1 MSDTH
6 NENEGMAMMKIR
18 TIVWGL
24 IIVCIVSFSILL
36 SLGSDVY
43 REAPP
48 IPEKIITSNGNVLFT
63 YENIDQGQ
71 LAWRSMGGH
80 QLGSIWG
87 HGSYVA
93 PDWTADWIHREAQA
107 WLNAT
112 SEEEHGIPFADLPT
126 PQQAALEQ
134 KLRNDIR
141 PNNYDPDS
149 NTITI
154 SDRRAASIQ
163 TVMQHYVSLFGD
175 DPETLQLRIDYA
187 MKDNTLSTVERRE
200 NLAAFVFWTAWAA
213 VTERTDAE
221 YTYTHNWP
229 YDEQVG
235 NDMTSSLMV
244 WSILSVCGLI
254 LAIGALVWYH
264 AALRKE
270 HLPAAPEKDSL
281 FAIKATPSQ
290 KVSGLYFITAI
301 GLFLTQ
307 ILLGAITAHYAVE
320 GQAFYGFDLAE
331 WLPYSVARTW
341 HTQLA
346 VFWIATAWLGTG
358 LYIAPALS
366 GYEPR
371 LQWQGS
377 LFLWAALV
385 VIVLGSMAGEWL
397 ATQQVLDLDTNYWFG
412 HQGQEYID
420 LGRFWQ
426 LFLMLGLGI
435 WLALVTRSIYPILG
449 EKNEQRP
456 VIWVLYLSCVA
467 IGGFYLAGL
476 GMGKHTNLAIAE
488 YWRWWVVHLW
498 VEGFFETFAISVT
511 ALLFVRMGLVRARS
525 ATAAVLFTTTIFLTG
540 GIIGTTH
547 HLYFTGT
554 PNSMIAWGA
563 MFSALEV
570 VPLAIIGYEA
580 YETYSL
586 RRSQTWVSRYHWAIM
601 FFVATAFWNL
611 FGAGMLG
618 FLINMPVSLY
628 FIQGLNTT
636 ATHAHG
642 AFMGVYGNL
651 GIGLMLFSLVGIS
664 KYIGWKDQPL
674 KWAFWS
680 LNIGLMAMIVMSLMP
695 VGLVQFFASI
705 DSGYWFAR
713 SPEIIQS
720 QLVRTLV
727 WNRVWGD
734 VIFGVGGL
742 FLAYFIYGL
751 IKGAMGKSEAAKV
764 EASNAS
770 IEPGRA

>member
-1 MSDTH
+1 
-6 NENEGMAMMKIR
+6 MKIKT
-18 TIVWGL
+18 TIWAL
-24 IIVCIVSFSILL
+24 IIVCICSFSVLL
-36 SLGSDVY
+36 SLGSDIY

-48 IPEKIITSNGNVLFT
+48 LPDKVISDTGEVLFS
-63 YENIDQGQ
+63 YADIDQGQ

-80 QLGSIWG
+80 QLGSVWG

-93 PDWTADWIHREAQA
+93 PDWTADWIHREAGA
-107 WLNAT
+107 WLDAAA
-112 SEEEHGIPFADLPT
+112 SEDYGSSFTALSSS
-126 PQQAALEQ
+126 QQAALEQ
-134 KLRNDIR
+134 DLRNEIR
-141 PNNYDPDS
+141 PNNFDATS
-149 NTITI
+149 RTITI
-154 SDRRAASIQ
+154 SSRRANAIQ
-163 TVMQHYVSLFGD
+163 AVSEHYVSLFGD
-175 DPETLQLRIDYA
+175 NPATAQLRIDYA
-187 MKDNTLSTVERRE
+187 MKDNTLNSVERRE
-200 NLAAFVFWTAWAA
+200 NLAAFIFWTAWAA
-213 VTERTDAE
+213 VTERPDAN

-235 NDMTSSLMV
+235 NKMTSSLMV
-244 WSILSVCGLI
+244 WSILSICGLI
-254 LAIGALVWYH
+254 LGIGALVWYH
-264 AALRKE
+264 ATLKE
-270 HLPAAPEKDSL
+270 DPLPTAPKTDSL
-281 FAIKATPSQ
+281 FSISATPSQ
-290 KVSGLYFITAI
+290 KVTGLFFATAI
-301 GLFLTQ
+301 GLFLLQ

-320 GQAFYGFDLAE
+320 GQAFYGFNLSE
-331 WLPYSVARTW
+331 WLPYSVSRTW

-371 LQWQGS
+371 FQWQGA

-397 ATQQVLDLDTNYWFG
+397 GVQQVLDLDTNYWLG
-412 HQGQEYID
+412 HQGHEYVD

-426 LFLMLGLGI
+426 LFLMAGLGI
-435 WLALVTRSIYPILG
+435 WLALVTRSIYPVLG
-449 EKNEQRP
+449 QNSGQRP

-476 GMGKHTNLAIAE
+476 AMGKHSNLAIAE

-498 VEGFFETFAISVT
+498 VEGFFETFAVAVT
-511 ALLFVRMGLVRARS
+511 ALLFVRLGLIRERS
-525 ATAAVLFTTTIFLTG
+525 ATAAVLFSTTIFLTG

-547 HLYFTGT
+547 HLYFTGA

-570 VPLAIIGYEA
+570 VPLAIIGFEA
-580 YETYSL
+580 YETYQL
-586 RRSQTWVSRYHWAIM
+586 RNSQAWVARYHWAIM

-618 FLINMPVSLY
+618 FLINTPIALY

-636 ATHAHG
+636 ATHGHG

-651 GIGLMLFSLVGIS
+651 GIGLMLFCLVGIS
-664 KYIGWKDQPL
+664 KRVGWQDKPL

-680 LNIGLMAMIVMSLMP
+680 LNGGLMAMILLSLLP
-695 VGLVQFFASI
+695 IGLIQFVASVEG
-705 DSGYWFAR
+705 GYWLAR

-720 QLVRTLV
+720 ELVRTLV

-734 VIFGVGGL
+734 VIFSVGGL
-742 FLAYFIYGL
+742 LLGYFIFCL
-751 IKGAMGKSEAAKV
+751 IKGAMGKDSKESLAAGTAELPINMEGAK
-764 EASNAS
+764 
-770 IEPGRA
+770 

>member
-1 MSDTH
+1 
-6 NENEGMAMMKIR
+6 MMKTKT
-18 TIVWGL
+18 TIWGL
-24 IIVCIVSFSILL
+24 IIVCICSFSVLL
-36 SLGSDVY
+36 SLGSDIY

-48 IPEKIITSNGNVLFT
+48 LPEKVVASNGEIVFT
-63 YENIDQGQ
+63 YSNIDQGQ

-87 HGSYVA
+87 HGAYVA
-93 PDWTADWIHREAQA
+93 PDWTADWIHKEAQA
-107 WLNAT
+107 WLT
-112 SEEEHGIPFADLPT
+112 SAAMEQHGSAFADLST
-126 PQQAALEQ
+126 VQQAALEQ
-134 KLRNDIR
+134 ALRDDIR
-141 PNNYDPDS
+141 PNSYDAE
-149 NTITI
+149 TGTI
-154 SDRRAASIQ
+154 SISNRRAEAIG
-163 TVMQHYVSLFGD
+163 VVVKHYVALFGD
-175 DPETLQLRIDYA
+175 DPSMQQLRVDYA
-187 MKDNTLSTVERRE
+187 MKNNTLNSVERRE

-213 VTERTDAE
+213 VTERPDTD

-235 NDMTSSLMV
+235 NKMTSSLMV
-244 WSILSVCGLI
+244 WSILSICGLI
-254 LAIGALVWYH
+254 LGIGALLWYH
-264 AALRKE
+264 AMLRE
-270 HLPAAPEKDSL
+270 EPLPKAPEKDSL
-281 FAIKATPSQ
+281 FAVRATGSQ
-290 KVSGLYFITAI
+290 KVAGLFFVTAI
-301 GLFLTQ
+301 GLFVLQ
-307 ILLGAITAHYAVE
+307 ILLGAITAHYAIE
-320 GQAFYGFDLAE
+320 GQSFYGFNLSE
-331 WLPYSVARTW
+331 WLPYSVTRTW

-358 LYIAPALS
+358 IYIAPALS
-366 GYEPR
+366 GYEPKY
-371 LQWQGS
+371 QWQGA

-385 VIVLGSMAGEWL
+385 FIVLGSMAGEWF
-397 ATQQVLDLDTNYWFG
+397 AVQQVLDLDTSYWFG

-426 LFLMLGLGI
+426 LFLMVGLVI
-435 WLALVTRSIYPILG
+435 WVVLVTRSIYPILG
-449 EKNEQRP
+449 KKSDQQP

-498 VEGFFETFAISVT
+498 VEGFFETFAVSVT
-511 ALLFVRMGLVRARS
+511 ALLFVRLGLIRASS
-525 ATAAVLFTTTIFLTG
+525 ATSAVLFSTMIFLTG

-580 YETYSL
+580 YATYKL
-586 RRSQTWVSRYHWAIM
+586 RNSQPWVARYHWAIM

-611 FGAGMLG
+611 FGAGVLG
-618 FLINMPVSLY
+618 FFINMPIALY

-651 GIGLMLFSLVGIS
+651 GIGLMLFCLVGIS
-664 KYIGWKDQPL
+664 KRVGWNDKPL

-680 LNIGLMAMIVMSLMP
+680 INIGLMAMILMSLLP
-695 VGLVQFFASI
+695 VGITQFFAAV
-705 DSGYWFAR
+705 DHGYWYAR
-713 SPEIIQS
+713 SPEIMQS
-720 QLVRTLV
+720 EWVRSLV

-734 VIFGVGGL
+734 VIFSIGGL
-742 FLAYFIYGL
+742 LLIYFIFAL
-751 IKGAMGKSEAAKV
+751 VKGAISNRGNEQEVV
-764 EASNAS
+764 EGNVNLVSA
-770 IEPGRA
+770 